1 MMVLKTAIVTP
12 HTMMVFILLPS
23 QTIRIGASAVFG
35 RLFRTRSK
43 VREYQQRC
51 GTTKAAWRS
60 VCR

>member
-35 RLFRTRSK
+35 RLFRT
-43 VREYQQRC
+43 
-51 GTTKAAWRS
+51 TK
-60 VCR
+60 

>member
-23 QTIRIGASAVFG
+23 QTIRIGASAVLAG
-35 RLFRTRSK
+35 CSEQRSK